1 VEARP
6 NRGVWLVLAA
16 ASSVA
21 ALVVLALTLQE
32 LSRPGFVCEGATFAA
47 ARLRQF
53 ELEKLALLALT
64 VDLAAVICCLFARQ
78 TVERRWALLGM
89 VVALGGALA
98 FSALLSVLGWTPCLN
113 T

>member
-1 VEARP
+1 M
-6 NRGVWLVLAA
+6 WLVLAA

-32 LSRPGFVCEGATFAA
+32 LSKPGFVCEGATFAA
-47 ARLRQF
+47 ARVRQF

-64 VDLAAVICCLFARQ
+64 VDLAAAICCLAARQ
-78 TVERRWALLGM
+78 TVERRALRWALVGM

-98 FSALLSVLGWTPCLN
+98 FSALLAVLGWTPCLN